1 MSLRAKIVAYLVVLH
16 VVLGAVAW
24 LALSQKPGL
33 LLPVEFLFAASV
45 AIGVVLVRALFVP
58 LRMVRT
64 GAELMGERDFA
75 THFLEVGQ
83 PELDELI
90 RIYNKMIDRLREERL
105 RAEEQHSFLEKV
117 LDASP
122 AGVVTLDYE
131 QRVSL
136 LNRSA
141 SQFLDA
147 GRDPAG
153 LVGRRLAELD
163 RPLAHA
169 LAALPQGGSRV
180 VAIPGGR
187 RMKIACAT
195 FYDRGHPRSFFV
207 LEELTEDLRASEKAA
222 YEKLIRMITH
232 EINNSVGAVR
242 SLLESLG
249 RYAGQVGEKDR
260 DDFRGALEVAVGRM
274 NNLNGFMRGFSE
286 VVRLPAP
293 ELRACA
299 IAPLVDDILVL
310 LRPELSRRRID
321 AVWEAREEIEPI
333 LADKNQME
341 QVLVNV
347 FKNAM
352 ESIGEVGTIGVR
364 FVRNGARP
372 MLSIRDT
379 GAGLS
384 EDARAKIFTPFFS
397 TKRDGRGL
405 GLIVIREIVAQ
416 HRFECSLE
424 PLPER
429 GAEFRIGF

>member
-1 MSLRAKIVAYLVVLH
+1 MSLRTKIVVYLAALH

-24 LALSQKPGL
+24 LVLSQKPGL
-33 LLPVEFLFAASV
+33 LLAVELLFVVSIATG
-45 AIGVVLVRALFVP
+45 IVLVRALFVP

-64 GAELMGERDFA
+64 GAELMRERDFTA
-75 THFLEVGQ
+75 HFLEVGQ

-141 SQFLDA
+141 LRFLDA
-147 GRDPAG
+147 GPEPLR
-153 LVGRRLAELD
+153 LVGRRLAEIGQ
-163 RPLAHA
+163 PLADA
-169 LAALPQGGSRV
+169 LAAAEQGSSRV
-180 VAIPGGR
+180 VTVPGGR
-187 RMKIACAT
+187 RVKIAHAT
-195 FYDRGHPRSFFV
+195 FFDRGHPRSFYV
-207 LEELTEDLRASEKAA
+207 REEVTEDLRASEKAA

-232 EINNSVGAVR
+232 EVNNSVGAVR

-249 RYAGQVGEKDR
+249 HYAGQVGETDR
-260 DDFRGALEVAVGRM
+260 SEFRGALDVAVGRM

-299 IAPLVDDILVL
+299 IATLVDDILVL
-310 LRPELSRRRID
+310 LRPQLDQRRITASWD
-321 AVWEAREEIEPI
+321 ARDEIEPV

-352 ESIGEVGTIGVR
+352 EAIGEDGRIGVR
-364 FVRNGARP
+364 YVRNGARP
-372 MLSIRDT
+372 VLTIRDT
-379 GAGLS
+379 GKGLTT
-384 EDARAKIFTPFFS
+384 DARAKLFTPFYS

-405 GLIVIREIVAQ
+405 GLTVIREILAQ
-416 HRFECSLE
+416 HRFEYSLE

>member
-1 MSLRAKIVAYLVVLH
+1 MSLRTKIVVYLAALH

-24 LALSQKPGL
+24 LVLSQKPGL
-33 LLPVEFLFAASV
+33 LLAVELLFVVSIATG
-45 AIGVVLVRALFVP
+45 IVLVRALFVP

-64 GAELMGERDFA
+64 GAELMRERDFTA
-75 THFLEVGQ
+75 HFLEVGQ

-141 SQFLDA
+141 LRFLDA
-147 GRDPAG
+147 GPEPLR
-153 LVGRRLAELD
+153 LVGRR
-163 RPLAHA
+163 
-169 LAALPQGGSRV
+169 V
-180 VAIPGGR
+180 
-187 RMKIACAT
+187 KIAHAT
-195 FYDRGHPRSFFV
+195 FYDRGHPRSFYV
-207 LEELTEDLRASEKAA
+207 LEEVTEDLRASEKAA

-232 EINNSVGAVR
+232 EVNNSVGAVR

-249 RYAGQVGEKDR
+249 HYAGQVGETDR
-260 DDFRGALEVAVGRM
+260 SEFRGALDVAVGRM

-299 IAPLVDDILVL
+299 IATLVDDILVL
-310 LRPELSRRRID
+310 LRPQLDQRRITASWD
-321 AVWEAREEIEPI
+321 ARDEIEPV

-352 ESIGEVGTIGVR
+352 EAIGEDGRIGVR
-364 FVRNGARP
+364 YVRNGARP
-372 MLSIRDT
+372 VLTIRDT
-379 GAGLS
+379 GKGLTT
-384 EDARAKIFTPFFS
+384 DARAKLFTPFYS

-405 GLIVIREIVAQ
+405 GLTVIREILAQ
-416 HRFECSLE
+416 HRFEYSLE